1 MLHAENW
8 KVVFKVYKRHPIS
21 ALLLAQ
27 QLTEIRKSIERG
39 RKGIP
44 DATKG
49 LELAIE
55 TLFQHTQFHKLGHKL
70 YRRTI
75 EGTITPKQEKLI
87 CKLGVKT

>member
-21 ALLLAQ
+21 ALLLAS
-27 QLTEIRKSIERG
+27 QLMEIKQSLQRG

-44 DATKG
+44 EAIEGSD
-49 LELAIE
+49 LAIE
-55 TLFQHTQFHKLGHKL
+55 TLFPRTQFHKLGHKL

-75 EGTITPKQEKLI
+75 ERTITPKQENLI
-87 CKLGVKT
+87 RKRGPKT